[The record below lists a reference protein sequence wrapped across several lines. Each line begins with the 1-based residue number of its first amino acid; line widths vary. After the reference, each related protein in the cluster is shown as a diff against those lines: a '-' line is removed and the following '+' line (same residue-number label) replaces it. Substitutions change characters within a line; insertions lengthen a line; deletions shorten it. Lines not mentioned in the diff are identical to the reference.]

1 MIILGITK
9 RFIYLLA
16 AGILVL
22 LLSLFLNTSLTFFI
36 LYNLICAAA
45 LIIDY
50 FISPKEELIAIERLG
65 TESLSI
71 YEKEPILI
79 SVYNKSD
86 YKLNMELIDEIPDFH
101 FKCDSKLM
109 KTQIPPHEK
118 QKLQYFVIPTKR
130 GAYSFQSIHVKFRG
144 RFGLCTKQFM
154 LKLPREY
161 KVYPNL
167 KNLRKYRLSIC
178 NNRQFKQGQ
187 RSIKMLGRGTSF
199 ESLREYVPGDEYRK
213 INWPATARGNKPIIN
228 QYEPEKNQ
236 HVHIM
241 IDTGRPMG
249 YTVRGHRKLDLAVNT
264 ALVLSDIVNQN
275 GDKSALLLFNTEVN
289 NMIMPG
295 KGAGHRNK
303 LLEALYHIES
313 NKQTS
318 NYEDAFYYFKKKERH
333 RSIVFLFTDFDT
345 LEEAEDILKVLPMI
359 SKNNLVVL
367 ILIRNEKLENISE
380 LNVKNTED
388 LFRKG
393 VSIELLEERRKIIS
407 ILNKRG
413 VLCIECEAEKLEY
426 TAINKYIQVKNK
438 SYF

>member
-1 MIILGITK
+1 MIILGVTK

-16 AGILVL
+16 LGILVL
-22 LLSLFLNTSLTFFI
+22 VLGLFLNNSVTFFI
-36 LYNLICAAA
+36 IYNLICAAA
-45 LIIDY
+45 LLIDY
-50 FISPKEELIAIERLG
+50 FISPKEELIIVERMG
-65 TESLSI
+65 DESLSI
-71 YEKEPILI
+71 YEREPI
-79 SVYNKSD
+79 SVSIYNKSD
-86 YKLNMELIDEIPDFH
+86 YKLYAELIDEIPDFH
-101 FKCDSKLM
+101 FKCEDKLM
-109 KTQIPPHEK
+109 KSVVLPHEK
-118 QKLQYFVIPTKR
+118 INLQYFVIPTKR
-130 GAYSFQSIHVKFRG
+130 GSYSFEAIHVKYKG
-144 RFGLCTKQFM
+144 RLSLCTKQFK

-178 NNRQFKQGQ
+178 NNRLFKQGQ
-187 RSIKMLGRGTSF
+187 RSLKMIGKGTSF

-275 GDKSALLLFNTEVN
+275 GDQSALLLFNTEVN
-289 NMIMPG
+289 SMIMPG

-303 LLEALYHIES
+303 MLEALYHIHP

-333 RSIVFLFTDFDT
+333 RSVVFLFTDFDT
-345 LEEAEDILKVLPMI
+345 LEEAEEILKVLPVI
-359 SKNNLVVL
+359 SKNNLVIL
-367 ILIRNEKLENISE
+367 ILIRNEKLESISE
-380 LNVKNTED
+380 LSVKNTED

-393 VSIELLEERRKIIS
+393 LSIELLDERRKIIS

-426 TAINKYIQVKNK
+426 TAVNKYIQVKNK